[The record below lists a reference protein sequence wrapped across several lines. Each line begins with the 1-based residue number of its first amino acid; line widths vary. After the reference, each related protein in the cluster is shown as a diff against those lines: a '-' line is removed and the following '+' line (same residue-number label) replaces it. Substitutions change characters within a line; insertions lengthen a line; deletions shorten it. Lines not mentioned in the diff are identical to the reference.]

1 MKKQRI
7 TEIFTK
13 EGFRITDKQ
22 AEQFEKFYNFLIEE
36 NEKFNLTTITEF
48 EDVVYK
54 HFIDCAIGI
63 NYFRGNVL
71 DIGSGAG
78 FPGIV
83 LAILNPELKITL
95 LDSLNK
101 RVNYLNA
108 LIDLLNL
115 NNVKAVHGRAE
126 EFKEKEKFDCVT
138 ARAVAALP
146 TLSEYILPFIKIG
159 GRAIIYKGAEFFEEV
174 ESAQNAIK
182 ELGCQT
188 EEIKRYRYLDN
199 MRSLIILRKIN
210 HSPTKYPRLGNQPRK
225 NPL

>member
-1 MKKQRI
+1 MKKQQISKIFKQEGFNI
-7 TEIFTK
+7 TEQ
-13 EGFRITDKQ
+13 Q
-22 AEQFEKFYNFLIEE
+22 AEQFEKFYDFLVSE

-54 HFIDCAIGI
+54 HFIDCAVGI
-63 NYFRGNVL
+63 NFFEGSVL
-71 DIGSGAG
+71 DVGSGAG
-78 FPGIV
+78 FPGVV
-83 LAILNPELKITL
+83 LAILNPKLEITL

-101 RVNYLNA
+101 RVNYLNQ
-108 LIDLLNL
+108 LIELLGL
-115 NNVKAVHGRAE
+115 KNVKAIHARAE
-126 EFKEKEKFDCVT
+126 EYKDKEKFDRVT

-146 TLSEYILPFIKIG
+146 TLSEYLLPFIKVG
-159 GRAIIYKGAEFFEEV
+159 GKATIYKGADFFDEV

-210 HSPTKYPRLGNQPRK
+210 HSPAKYPRAGNQPRK

>member
-1 MKKQRI
+1 MKKQKI
-7 TEIFTK
+7 SQIFK
-13 EGFRITDKQ
+13 NEGFNLTDKQ
-22 AEQFEKFYNFLIEE
+22 VEQFEKFYNFLVEE
-36 NEKFNLTTITEF
+36 NEKYNLTAITEF

-54 HFIDCAIGI
+54 HFIDCAVGI
-63 NYFRGNVL
+63 NFFEGSVL
-71 DIGSGAG
+71 DVGSGAG

-83 LAILNPELKITL
+83 LAILNPNLQITL

-101 RVNYLNA
+101 RVNYLNS
-108 LIDLLNL
+108 LIQLLDLK
-115 NNVKAVHGRAE
+115 NVQAIHGRAE
-126 EFKEKEKFDCVT
+126 EFKEKEKFDRVT

-146 TLSEYILPFIKIG
+146 TLAEYLLPFIKIDG
-159 GRAIIYKGAEFFEEV
+159 KAIIYKGADFFDEV

-210 HSPTKYPRLGNQPRK
+210 HSPAKYPRSGNQPRK